1 MLNIRLFSG
10 SSNILLTEK
19 IGERIGIKLSEA
31 ILNKFSNN
39 ETSVQIKESVRG
51 KDVFILQSGYIDVNN
66 HLMELLI
73 MINACKNASSAR
85 ITAVLP
91 YMPYSRQSK
100 KDNNRVP
107 ITAKLVA
114 DLLHIAG
121 ANHIITMDLH
131 ASQIQGFFNVPVD
144 NLLSESCHIS
154 WIKKNISKWEE
165 ITIFSLNVTSAERVA
180 NMANTL
186 KVRFGLIYV
195 EKKEASEQIILVGD
209 VVSRIAVI
217 LLDIIDNC
225 DLVISS
231 VKRLKEVGA
240 AGVYVIATHGM
251 LSERLMKEVDDS
263 IITKLVVTNTICQEK
278 YVKQSDKIA
287 CLDVSVIF
295 AEAIRRIHYGESVSC
310 LYNNLLA

>member
-10 SSNILLTEK
+10 SSNVLLTEK

-51 KDVFILQSGYIDVNN
+51 KDVFILQSGYIGVNN

-144 NLLSESCHIS
+144 NLLSEPCHIS

-165 ITIFSLNVTSAERVA
+165 ITIFSLSVSSAERVA
-180 NMANTL
+180 NMANTI

-195 EKKEASEQIILVGD
+195 ERKEASEQIIVIGD
-209 VVSRIAVI
+209 VVSRTAVI
-217 LLDIIDNC
+217 FLDIIDNC

-231 VKRLKEVGA
+231 VKRLMEVGA
-240 AGVYVIATHGM
+240 SGVYVIATHGM

-278 YVKQSDKIA
+278 YVKQSDKIT